1 MTPLQFVTLVFLL
14 LCGHFLADFTFQTEW
29 IATNKNRHV
38 RLNFPPEQRA
48 HMQVIWPWLLTS
60 HAFTHA
66 LMVYLVTHKLSLAFA
81 ELVVHWL
88 TDFGKCE
95 KWYGFHVDQIIHVAS
110 KFVWA
115 ALMASGAVAFLP

>member
-60 HAFTHA
+60 HAFTHG

-81 ELVVHWL
+81 ELGVHWL
-88 TDFGKCE
+88 TTSENARSGTAFT
-95 KWYGFHVDQIIHVAS
+95 WIRFIHVAS

-115 ALMASGAVAFLP
+115 ALIATGAVASLP